1 MRLAV
6 GPVPR
11 RRLVRCDSAGLVA
24 ACRLALALLAL
35 LPACRPRRPQPPGEH
50 ETLAA
55 AFLGG
60 DSTGLRRLLHPDL
73 VVQPPPPDAASRG
86 PEAVGYLVAL
96 AAGTQVSE
104 SRLHP
109 TGVTREGPFLLEE
122 GTWFMGT
129 GGRILRARYLIRWR
143 PSEDGWQV
151 VLWRWSRF
159 R

>member
-1 MRLAV
+1 MPWA
-6 GPVPR
+6 
-11 RRLVRCDSAGLVA
+11 LV
-24 ACRLALALLAL
+24 ALLAV
-35 LPACRPRRPQPPGEH
+35 LPACDRPRPHPPDEH
-50 ETLAA
+50 ETLAE

-60 DSTGLRRLLHPDL
+60 DSTALRRLLHPDV
-73 VVQPPPPDAASRG
+73 VVQPPAPDTASRG
-86 PEAVGYLVAL
+86 AEAVGYLVAL
-96 AAGTQVSE
+96 AAGTEVSE

-122 GTWFMGT
+122 GTWYMGT

-143 PSEDGWQV
+143 PSGDGWRV